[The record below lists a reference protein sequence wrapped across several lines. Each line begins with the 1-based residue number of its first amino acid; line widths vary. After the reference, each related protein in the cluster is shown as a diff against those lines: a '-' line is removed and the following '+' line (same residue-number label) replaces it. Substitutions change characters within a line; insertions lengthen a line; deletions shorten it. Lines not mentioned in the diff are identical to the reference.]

1 MGSAMGRAEAAGHPL
16 WEGEG
21 LVPFQMV
28 LEGGAMR
35 NLFTCGVVDYFMD
48 KRVFPESVVGT
59 SAGAICGFN
68 YASGAVGRMAYCN
81 LQYRGDWRFMSLRSK
96 LLTGNYVG
104 SNFIFD
110 TIPNQIEHLSMEWF
124 AESPIK
130 LTSVA
135 SDLIS
140 GRADYFD
147 YDDAPDFKRG
157 QQYLIASSSVP
168 FVNRPVD
175 VDDKRLLDG
184 GVCDSIPYA
193 HGRPHYRG
201 RQIIVLTRPHGYWQ
215 RPARGMGFA
224 KMLYRRYPQFLQR
237 MQQRPDGYNAQM
249 EQVAQLHD
257 QGEAYAIW
265 PIADLDISL
274 SERNTKKLFAA
285 YELGVETAAKQW
297 PDIARYLGLGR

>member
-1 MGSAMGRAEAAGHPL
+1 MGSAMGKAEAARRPL
-16 WEGEG
+16 WEGQG

-81 LQYRGDWRFMSLRSK
+81 LEYRDDWRFMSLRSK

-110 TIPNQIEHLSMEWF
+110 TIPNQIEHLSMDWF

-135 SDLIS
+135 SDLTS
-140 GRADYFD
+140 GRADYFG
-147 YDDAPDFKRG
+147 YDVGDLDFKHG
-157 QQYLIASSSVP
+157 QRYLIASSSVP

-175 VDDKRLLDG
+175 VDGKRLLDG

-193 HGRPHYRG
+193 HGRPRYRG
-201 RQIIVLTRPHGYWQ
+201 RQIIVLTRPRGYWQ
-215 RPARGMGFA
+215 RPVRGMRIA
-224 KMLYRRYPQFLQR
+224 HVLYRRYPQFLQR
-237 MQQRPDGYNAQM
+237 LQQRPDEYNAQM
-249 EQVAQLHD
+249 QEVARLHD
-257 QGEAYAIW
+257 EGEAYAIW
-265 PIADLDISL
+265 PAADLDISMA
-274 SERNTKKLFAA
+274 ERDTKKLFAA

-297 PDIARYLGLGR
+297 PAIAHYLGL